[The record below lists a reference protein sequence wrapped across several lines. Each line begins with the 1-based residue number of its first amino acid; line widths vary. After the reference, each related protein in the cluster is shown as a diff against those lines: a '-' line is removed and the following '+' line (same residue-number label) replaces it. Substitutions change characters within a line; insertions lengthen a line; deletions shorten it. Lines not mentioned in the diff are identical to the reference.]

1 MDATKIPTV
10 TEVKLAGRRR
20 QDGANLKQRIISEDE
35 KARRLTRVK
44 LTMTDVRAMA
54 AVTKPTNDATFV
66 FDPTV
71 ICWRENVEKMSTVTF
86 WENLQ
91 PKEEFKMMWK
101 QARQSMI
108 WIDSVSVKP
117 KLKKDKNKK
126 NEKSKA
132 VELGIQKT

>member
-1 MDATKIPTV
+1 
-10 TEVKLAGRRR
+10 
-20 QDGANLKQRIISEDE
+20 
-35 KARRLTRVK
+35 
-44 LTMTDVRAMA
+44 MTDVRAMA

-66 FDPTV
+66 FDPIV

-91 PKEEFKMMWK
+91 PKEEFKIMWK

-117 KLKKDKNKK
+117 KLKKVKNKK
-126 NEKSKA
+126 TINPKRLNWGDKR
-132 VELGIQKT
+132 LKR

>member
-1 MDATKIPTV
+1 MDAKDIPKV

-20 QDGANLKQRIISEDE
+20 QDGANPKQRIVSEDE
-35 KARRLTRVK
+35 KARRLTCVK

-71 ICWRENVEKMSTVTF
+71 ICWRENVEKMSTVKF

-91 PKEEFKMMWK
+91 PKEEFKIMWK

-117 KLKKDKNKK
+117 KLKKDKKT
-126 NEKSKA
+126 EKSKA
-132 VELGIQKT
+132 VELGRQTT